1 MKTKLIYFLL
11 LILPFALVSAQP
23 GPPQPNFFQQGL
35 QQYNNGQFDAAIQS
49 FMKVVNQKPQAG
61 PNQKNAPPN
70 HPKKAEAHYYIAM
83 SFIKKSNNEANFSE
97 QALTNLNQSLEIKPT
112 NPQAR
117 LARGKIYLERK
128 QYDPAIADLNQA
140 AEAMP
145 GNPDA
150 SYSLGRAYVGIE
162 NYGAAVPHLKKV
174 ADVDPNNPYAH
185 YFLGLAY
192 LKTKEFG
199 LSEQEWKIFL
209 KLCPTCPEAA
219 QVNDFL
225 RRG

>member
-1 MKTKLIYFLL
+1 MKTKLIYLLL
-11 LILPFALVSAQP
+11 LILPFAVSAQQ
-23 GPPQPNFFQQGL
+23 GPPKPNFFQQGL
-35 QQYNNGQFDAAIQS
+35 QQYNNGQYDAAIQS

-61 PNQKNAPPN
+61 PHQKNAPPN

-83 SFIKKSNNEANFSE
+83 SFIKKSNGGANFKD
-97 QALTNLNQSLEIKPT
+97 QALANLNPALEIKPDY
-112 NPQAR
+112 PPAR
-117 LARGKIYLERK
+117 LARGKIYLERT
-128 QYDPAIADLNQA
+128 QFDLAIADLNQA
-140 AEAMP
+140 AQAMP

-150 SYSLGRAYVGIE
+150 LYSLGRAYVGVE
-162 NYGAAVPHLKKV
+162 NYGPAVPPLKKV
-174 ADVDPNNPYAH
+174 AEMDPNNPYAH
-185 YFLGLAY
+185 YYLGLAY

-209 KLCPTCPEAA
+209 KLCPECPEAA